1 MDVPAIYFGNIAN
14 TYVKFLIQESWFDGR
29 EGCVN
34 KNSKKSV
41 IFNHILPT
49 QKELSA
55 YFSLNAVKQALKAVD
70 VELADD
76 TLRKYMSESMAAGIV
91 SDAGRGWYSRHT
103 KPVSLDPKPVSKII
117 REVKKA
123 FPLLDFCCWSTVQF
137 NPFALHLI
145 GQPTIFLYT
154 ESDAL
159 ETVADTLKKSGWY
172 AWASPGRVNAQRYVQ
187 PGEKTVILRPA
198 ISKQP
203 ESTDHAA
210 PIEKALVDLSVESE
224 KLQLLDSS
232 EAQRIIDEVLGAGL
246 LQASILLGYAESKRE
261 KFESKELIY

>member
-1 MDVPAIYFGNIAN
+1 M
-14 TYVKFLIQESWFDGR
+14 T
-29 EGCVN
+29 
-34 KNSKKSV
+34 KSSLSHKTHL
-41 IFNHILPT
+41 FTHTLPVLK
-49 QKELSA
+49 QQCA
-55 YFSLNAVKQALKAVD
+55 YFSIEAVKRSLIAD
-70 VELADD
+70 EIDLAD
-76 TLRKYMSESMAAGIV
+76 TSLRKYLSKAMDTGIV

-103 KPVSLDPKPVSKII
+103 NPVSLDPKPVSKII

-123 FPLLDFCCWSTVQF
+123 FPLLDFCCWSTIQF

-145 GQPTIFLYT
+145 GQPTIFLYA

-172 AWASPGRVNAQRYVQ
+172 AWANPGRVNAQRYVQ

-203 ESTDHAA
+203 ESADHTA

-232 EAQRIIDEVLGAGL
+232 EAQRIIDEVLGTGL
-246 LQASILLGYAESKRE
+246 LQTSVLLGYAELKRE
-261 KFESKELIY
+261 KFESRELIY

>member
-1 MDVPAIYFGNIAN
+1 MIADE
-14 TYVKFLIQESWFDGR
+14 I
-29 EGCVN
+29 
-34 KNSKKSV
+34 
-41 IFNHILPT
+41 
-49 QKELSA
+49 
-55 YFSLNAVKQALKAVD
+55 
-70 VELADD
+70 ELADSS
-76 TLRKYMSESMAAGIV
+76 LRKYLSKAMEAGIV

-103 KPVSLDPKPVSKII
+103 NPVSLDPKPVAKII

-123 FPLLDFCCWSTVQF
+123 FPLLDFCCWSTIQF

-159 ETVADTLKKSGWY
+159 ETVADTLKKNGWY
-172 AWASPGRVNAQRYVQ
+172 AWANPGRVNAQRYVQ

-246 LQASILLGYAESKRE
+246 LHASVLLGYAELKRE
-261 KFESKELIY
+261 KFESRELIY

>member
-1 MDVPAIYFGNIAN
+1 MM
-14 TYVKFLIQESWFDGR
+14 
-29 EGCVN
+29 
-34 KNSKKSV
+34 KSSLSHKTHL
-41 IFNHILPT
+41 FTHTLPVLK
-49 QKELSA
+49 QQSA
-55 YFSLNAVKQALKAVD
+55 YFSIEAVKRSLITDKI
-70 VELADD
+70 ELADSS
-76 TLRKYMSESMAAGIV
+76 LRKYLSKAMEAGIV
-91 SDAGRGWYSRHT
+91 SDAGRGWYSRHINR
-103 KPVSLDPKPVSKII
+103 VSLDPKPVTKII

-123 FPLLDFCCWSTVQF
+123 FPLLDFCCWSTIQF

-172 AWASPGRVNAQRYVQ
+172 AWANPGRINAQRYVQ

-203 ESTDHAA
+203 EATDHAA
-210 PIEKALVDLSVESE
+210 SIEKALVDLSVESQ

-232 EAQRIIDEVLGAGL
+232 EGQRIIDEVFGTGL
-246 LQASILLGYAESKRE
+246 LQLSVLLGYAELKRE
-261 KFESKELIY
+261 KLESREFIY

>member
-1 MDVPAIYFGNIAN
+1 MM
-14 TYVKFLIQESWFDGR
+14 
-29 EGCVN
+29 
-34 KNSKKSV
+34 KSSLSHKTHL
-41 IFNHILPT
+41 FTHTLPVLK
-49 QKELSA
+49 QQCA
-55 YFSLNAVKQALKAVD
+55 YFSIEAVKRSLVAD
-70 VELADD
+70 EIELADRS
-76 TLRKYMSESMAAGIV
+76 LRKYLSKAMEAGIV

-103 KPVSLDPKPVSKII
+103 NPVSLDPKPISKII

-145 GQPTIFLYT
+145 GQPTIFLYA

-172 AWASPGRVNAQRYVQ
+172 AWANPGRVNAQRYVQ

-203 ESTDHAA
+203 ESTDHVA

-246 LQASILLGYAESKRE
+246 LQVSVLLGYAELKRE
-261 KFESKELIY
+261 KFESRELIY

>member
-1 MDVPAIYFGNIAN
+1 MITSSLSHKTHLF
-14 TYVKFLIQESWFDGR
+14 T
-29 EGCVN
+29 
-34 KNSKKSV
+34 
-41 IFNHILPT
+41 HTLPVFK
-49 QKELSA
+49 QQCA
-55 YFSLNAVKQALKAVD
+55 YFSIEAVKRSLIADEIK
-70 VELADD
+70 LADSS
-76 TLRKYMSESMAAGIV
+76 LRKYLSKAMDAGIV

-103 KPVSLDPKPVSKII
+103 NRVSLDPKPVAKII

-123 FPLLDFCCWSTVQF
+123 FPLLDFCCWSTIQF

-145 GQPTIFLYT
+145 GQPTIFLYA

-172 AWASPGRVNAQRYVQ
+172 AWANPGRVNAQRYVQ

-203 ESTDHAA
+203 ESTDHVA

-232 EAQRIIDEVLGAGL
+232 EGQRIIDEVLGAGL
-246 LQASILLGYAESKRE
+246 LQASVLLGYAESKRE
-261 KFESKELIY
+261 KFESRELIY

>member
-1 MDVPAIYFGNIAN
+1 MM
-14 TYVKFLIQESWFDGR
+14 
-29 EGCVN
+29 
-34 KNSKKSV
+34 KSSLSHKTHL
-41 IFNHILPT
+41 FTHTLPVLK
-49 QKELSA
+49 QQCA
-55 YFSLNAVKQALKAVD
+55 YFSIEAVKRSLIAD
-70 VELADD
+70 EIELADSS
-76 TLRKYMSESMAAGIV
+76 LRKYLSKAMEAGIV

-103 KPVSLDPKPVSKII
+103 NPVSLDPKPVSKII
-117 REVKKA
+117 REVKKT
-123 FPLLDFCCWSTVQF
+123 FPLLDFCCWSTIQF

-159 ETVADTLKKSGWY
+159 ETVADTLKKNGWY
-172 AWASPGRVNAQRYVQ
+172 AWANPGRVNAQRYVQ

-246 LQASILLGYAESKRE
+246 LQASALLGYADSKRE
-261 KFESKELIY
+261 KFESRELIH

>member
-1 MDVPAIYFGNIAN
+1 M
-14 TYVKFLIQESWFDGR
+14 T
-29 EGCVN
+29 
-34 KNSKKSV
+34 KSSLSHKTHL
-41 IFNHILPT
+41 FTHTLPVLK
-49 QKELSA
+49 QQCA
-55 YFSLNAVKQALKAVD
+55 YFSIEAVKRSLIAD
-70 VELADD
+70 EIELADSS
-76 TLRKYMSESMAAGIV
+76 LRKYLSKAMDAGIV

-103 KPVSLDPKPVSKII
+103 NPVSLDPKPVAKII

-123 FPLLDFCCWSTVQF
+123 FPLLDFCCWSTIQF

-145 GQPTIFLYT
+145 GQATIFLYA

-159 ETVADTLKKSGWY
+159 ETVADTLKKNGWY
-172 AWASPGRVNAQRYVQ
+172 AWANPGRVNAQRYVQ

-203 ESTDHAA
+203 EYTDHAA
-210 PIEKALVDLSVESE
+210 AIEKALVDLSVESQ

-232 EAQRIIDEVLGAGL
+232 EAQRIIDEVLGTGL
-246 LQASILLGYAESKRE
+246 LQASVLLGYAELKRE